1 MPVQISFG
9 ILTGKYDSYADKGN
23 DLSSPKLIEE
33 ILKEFPSAEISA
45 IKIVP
50 VDMQEIKSTLTE
62 WFDLKIN
69 VIFTTGNLPD
79 MIFAMITS
87 SLKII
92 PIAMLSRPLS
102 GIRDNTMIVN
112 LPGSPEMVSECFGII
127 KEALPRALELLTEQK
142 KSVVSGHEA
151 ILSDSGASVVPTT
164 SSSKV
169 LLSGIRDNTMIVNL
183 PGSPEM
189 VSECLGIIK
198 EALPRAL
205 ELLTEQKKSVVSGH
219 GAILSDSG
227 ASVVPTTSSSKVKLA
242 PLRKYRYPI
251 IDVEFASDCI
261 KDVCSD
267 KEVTTETVPLERSLN
282 RIVAEDIHAEE
293 SIPSFPTSFIDGYAV
308 KSSNG
313 KGIRVVKNVA
323 TAGDKPIDEVLQSGE
338 AIRISMGEPIPAGA
352 DAVVPLED
360 TSVVEYSIDGSEVI
374 KVKIKRAPNYN
385 ENIRIIGSDVS
396 KNSLVLKKGERIKH
410 FSLGVLAMLG
420 KTNILVYKRPSIGVI
435 SIGNYICE
443 PKEKLA
449 PGKIR
454 DANRFTLINLLKNY
468 RYKSNDCGIAKD
480 NPDAIKQA
488 LEQSFTCNDVIIIS
502 SAMGELDM
510 LKRVLV
516 EDFQATIHFC
526 RIKMKPGKYTTFA
539 TLMYNETWKMVFG
552 LTGYPS
558 SCAIICILF
567 VIPALRFMEKSPYD
581 GFVPISVPPN
591 SFNIRSLPSNND
603 DCPEYRLVKVNRTLT
618 GMTTA
623 EDVSRTFI
631 MPVEISFAILTG
643 KYDSSYADKV
653 NDLSSPKLKEEI
665 LKEFPSAEIRVI
677 KIIPD
682 DLQEIKSTLT
692 EWFDLKINVI
702 FTTGNLPD
710 MIFAVIISS
719 LKIIPIA
726 MLSRPLSG
734 IRDNTMIVNL
744 PGSPEMVSECFGII
758 KEALPRALELLTEQK
773 KSVVSGHEAILSDS
787 GASVVPTT
795 SLSKT
800 LELY

>member
-1 MPVQISFG
+1 
-9 ILTGKYDSYADKGN
+9 
-23 DLSSPKLIEE
+23 
-33 ILKEFPSAEISA
+33 
-45 IKIVP
+45 
-50 VDMQEIKSTLTE
+50 
-62 WFDLKIN
+62 
-69 VIFTTGNLPD
+69 
-79 MIFAMITS
+79 
-87 SLKII
+87 
-92 PIAMLSRPLS
+92 
-102 GIRDNTMIVN
+102 
-112 LPGSPEMVSECFGII
+112 
-127 KEALPRALELLTEQK
+127 
-142 KSVVSGHEA
+142 
-151 ILSDSGASVVPTT
+151 
-164 SSSKV
+164 
-169 LLSGIRDNTMIVNL
+169 MIVNL

-282 RIVAEDIHAEE
+282 RIVAEGIHAEE

-323 TAGDKPIDEVLQSGE
+323 TAGDKQPIDEVLQSGE

-374 KVKIKRAPNYN
+374 KVKIKKTPNYN

-435 SIGNYICE
+435 SIGNNICE
-443 PKEKLA
+443 PKEELA

-454 DANRFTLINLLKNY
+454 DANKFTLIHLLQNY

-539 TLMYNETWKMVFG
+539 TLMYNETWKMVLG

-558 SCAIICILF
+558 SCAITCILF
-567 VIPALRFMEKSPYD
+567 VIRALRLMEKSPYD

-591 SFNIRSLPSNND
+591 SFNIRPLPYNND

-623 EDVSRTFI
+623 EDVSRLLSNLDKANGLLI
-631 MPVEISFAILTG
+631 IEPKK
-643 KYDSSYADKV
+643 KYSSKDSNGDYLYSY
-653 NDLSSPKLKEEI
+653 
-665 LKEFPSAEIRVI
+665 
-677 KIIPD
+677 
-682 DLQEIKSTLT
+682 
-692 EWFDLKINVI
+692 NVI
-702 FTTGNLPD
+702 LF
-710 MIFAVIISS
+710 
-719 LKIIPIA
+719 
-726 MLSRPLSG
+726 
-734 IRDNTMIVNL
+734 
-744 PGSPEMVSECFGII
+744 
-758 KEALPRALELLTEQK
+758 
-773 KSVVSGHEAILSDS
+773 HEN
-787 GASVVPTT
+787 
-795 SLSKT
+795 
-800 LELY
+800 YYQ